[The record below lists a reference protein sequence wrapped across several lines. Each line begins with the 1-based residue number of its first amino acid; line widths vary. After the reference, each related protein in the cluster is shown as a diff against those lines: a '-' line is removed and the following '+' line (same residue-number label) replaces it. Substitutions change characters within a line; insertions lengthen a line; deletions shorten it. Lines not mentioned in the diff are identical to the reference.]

1 MDLKELKILKA
12 EDDKITYD
20 CDKVNFLVRK
30 KGSISGDHVHN
41 VEEKFYLVS
50 GDVELPVGSET
61 KVVKAPLKITI
72 QPKEYHKL
80 VALTDFTL
88 IEDRVGE

>member
-12 EDDKITYD
+12 EENKITYD
-20 CDKVNFLVRK
+20 CDKVKFLIRK
-30 KGSISGDHVHN
+30 KGSISGDHVHS
-41 VEEKFYLVS
+41 VEETFYLVS
-50 GDVELPVGSET
+50 GEVELTIGNET
-61 KVVKAPLKITI
+61 RVVTAPLKIKI
-72 QPKEYHKL
+72 KPGEYHKL